1 MRIILAV
8 VAVLLSMDALAATG
22 GGKGKA
28 SFGASADSGHGSPGA
43 GGGGGTSITGNRA
56 MYRDPRSAP
65 PLVEKRKVNEQDC
78 SKPVDMQA
86 GNLRCK

>member
-1 MRIILAV
+1 MMRIFFLAV
-8 VAVLLSMDALAATG
+8 VLSFSVQASTG
-22 GGKGKA
+22 KGGKA

-56 MYRDPRSAP
+56 MVRDPRSAP
-65 PLVEKRKVNEQDC
+65 PLADKRKVNEQDC